1 MKIAAY
7 KLGVTGSIKGNL
19 EIIKRTIIRA
29 CEKGI

>member
-7 KLGVTGSIKGNL
+7 KFGVTGNIKDNL

>member
-7 KLGVTGSIKGNL
+7 KFGVTGNTKDNL

>member
-7 KLGVTGSIKGNL
+7 KFGVTVNAKDNL